1 MRILVD
7 TSVWS
12 LALRRPSGVV
22 NQESILLKAL
32 IERGT
37 DLCLL
42 GIILQEVLQGIR
54 NAKDFLALTEYF
66 TAFPLIE
73 LTREDY
79 VRAAE
84 LRNRLLRKGVQGRTI
99 DLLIASA
106 AISCNCHLFT
116 ADKDFAHI
124 AEHSELKL
132 YDRLDRRQV

>member
-12 LALRRPSGVV
+12 LALRRPPGAV
-22 NQESILLKAL
+22 NEEAILLKTI
-32 IERGT
+32 IEQGE
-37 DLCLL
+37 DIYLL

-54 NAKDFLALTEYF
+54 NSKDFLALKEYF
-66 TAFPLIE
+66 KAFPLID

-84 LRNRLLRKGVQGRTI
+84 LKNQLIGKGKQLSTI
-99 DLLIASA
+99 DVLIASA
-106 AISCNCHLFT
+106 AISHRCQLFT
-116 ADKDFAHI
+116 ADKHFAHI

-132 YDRLDRRQV
+132 FAPQRP

>member
-7 TSVWS
+7 TSVWT

-22 NQESILLKAL
+22 NEEAILLKTI
-32 IERGT
+32 IEQGE
-37 DLCLL
+37 DIYLL

-54 NAKDFLALTEYF
+54 NSKDFLALKEYLKP
-66 TAFPLIE
+66 FPLID

-84 LRNRLLRKGVQGRTI
+84 LKNQLIRKGKQGSTI
-99 DLLIASA
+99 DVLIASA
-106 AISCNCHLFT
+106 AISHRCQLFT
-116 ADKDFAHI
+116 ADKDFTQI

-132 YDRLDRRQV
+132 FGLRQP